1 MEAMGRATLAM
12 DDIFEKEGLYVD
24 PAMVAAAVQEATRE
38 KREAGTQFD
47 EEGLAESVTD
57 SAKVSRCHAS
67 PPPRL
72 PLQSRRGS
80 SGAPLLAPHR
90 SALLTLQGS
99 DLRRDACRH
108 P

>member
-67 PPPRL
+67 PPPAASPPKSERVQWRA
-72 PLQSRRGS
+72 PTGPS
-80 SGAPLLAPHR
+80 SVR
-90 SALLTLQGS
+90 SADFAGQRS
-99 DLRRDACRH
+99 
-108 P
+108 PS